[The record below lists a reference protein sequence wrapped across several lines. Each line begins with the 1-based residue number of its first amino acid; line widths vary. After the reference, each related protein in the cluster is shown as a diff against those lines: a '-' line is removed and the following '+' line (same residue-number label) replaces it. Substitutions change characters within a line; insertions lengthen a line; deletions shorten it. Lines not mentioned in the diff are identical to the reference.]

1 MYEPSW
7 SVSPPFSFCLAIQVK
22 TKWCRCPG
30 CFVSVD
36 GMLWAAAGRSVP
48 RQHSTALAPVVASY
62 SCRRDS
68 FPDASLSSSAS
79 VKEV

>member
-1 MYEPSW
+1 
-7 SVSPPFSFCLAIQVK
+7 
-22 TKWCRCPG
+22 
-30 CFVSVD
+30 
-36 GMLWAAAGRSVP
+36 MLWAAAGRSVP

-62 SCRRDS
+62 RGRRDS